1 LTVFLSNHFLSLKT
15 FKRIL
20 FYTALTL
27 AVIFVSLVV
36 SVFLFKDKII
46 NQFIV
51 EANKSLNTPVN
62 IGKMNVSL
70 FEQFPQLS
78 IVFTDVYVE
87 DSHPGKYPLLTAGVI
102 SFQLNPIEVWK
113 GKYTIRGLKIRD
125 SETNLKV
132 DSDGKNNY
140 TILKDSKEDKKSTPG
155 TVSFELK
162 NVSLTNTKVHFINI
176 SASEDLTFTSED
188 LVASIGT
195 TNNIYNIDA
204 HGQLTTEKINIDGNS
219 YLANKSFIVNT
230 ELVYNDEQRSLTINP
245 STLKL
250 KQSAFK
256 VQGTYNWKDENVIDL
271 ITEGENT
278 DIQTIFSLLP
288 ESATKSFDKY
298 QSKGDV
304 YFKSKLKGEISK
316 RRSPS
321 FSVEFGFND
330 ATIFHPDFKTRIEGA
345 SLEGSFASS
354 KISDLREA
362 TVVLKNIKGVLN
374 GESFAAN
381 FVMSDFKDPEVMCD
395 FKGRLDA
402 ASVFDFYPVQ
412 TIKNV
417 SGSLLAD
424 VSFEGKIGLLKK
436 KATAQRVST
445 QGTIEL
451 QNISL
456 LYGNDNVPLQN
467 LKGSLQFSN
476 NDLALSNVAG
486 KLGNSDFL
494 LNGFFKNVITF
505 LLFEDQPIGIETD
518 LKSNYIDLNQ
528 LFAISFSEPSSGND
542 QEFTFNIS
550 RNINLNFNCDIKTLK
565 YKRFHGS
572 NLKGD
577 LLVKNE
583 MAVSR
588 NITLNTMGGALS
600 CSGIVDA
607 KNKKAIDV
615 VSTLKLDGIYIDSV
629 FYVFENFKQDF
640 IQDKHLKGQ
649 AYSDVNLEMVLK
661 PDLRLFPETLIAD
674 IGVVIKRGEL
684 NDFEPMQKLKRY
696 IKDDGLS
703 HLRFSDLKND
713 IHIENKTIY
722 IPQMEVRTNVTSLK
736 VSGTHTFDQH
746 IDYRIITPLRQ
757 VKTVDL
763 EAKDAI
769 EEDGSGQSKLYLK
782 ITGTTDN
789 YRIQYDTEAVKKKI
803 VNDLK
808 NEVKELREAFKNKG
822 TQKKKEVELQKDEYF
837 EWDSEQP

>member
-1 LTVFLSNHFLSLKT
+1 MKT
-15 FKRIL
+15 FKKIL
-20 FYTALTL
+20 FYAGLTL
-27 AVIFVSLVV
+27 AVLFVSLSI

-46 NQFIV
+46 NQFV
-51 EANKSLNTPVN
+51 QEVNKSLNTPVT
-62 IGKMNVSL
+62 IGKMDVSW
-70 FEQFPQLS
+70 FEKFPQLS

-87 DSHPGKYPLLTAGVI
+87 DSQPGKYPLLTANTI

-113 GKYTIRGLKIRD
+113 GKYTIRGLQIRD
-125 SETNLKV
+125 SETSLKI
-132 DSDGKNNY
+132 DAHGNNNY
-140 TILKDSKEDKKSTPG
+140 TILKENKDKKQASSG

-162 NVSLTNTKVHFINI
+162 NVSLQNTRVHYINI
-176 SASEDLTFTSED
+176 AATEDLMFTSEN

-195 TNNIYNIDA
+195 TNDVYNINA
-204 HGQLTTEKINIDGNS
+204 EGQLTSERINIGTGT
-219 YLANKSFIVNT
+219 YLANKSFMIET
-230 ELVYNDEQRSLTINP
+230 DLVYNDRERNILINP

-250 KQSAFK
+250 RQSSFT
-256 VQGTYNWKDENVIDL
+256 VHGTYNWKNENLIDL
-271 ITEGENT
+271 VTEGENT

-288 ESATKSFDKY
+288 ESATKNLTKY

-304 YFKSKLKGEISK
+304 YFKTKLKGEISK
-316 RRSPS
+316 RRNPL
-321 FSVEFGFND
+321 FSIDFGFKD
-330 ATIFHPDFKTRIEGA
+330 ATIFHPEFKTRIEGA

-354 KISDLREA
+354 EISDPRQA
-362 TVVLKNIKGVLN
+362 TLVLKNIKGSLN

-381 FVMSDFKDPEVMCD
+381 FILQNFSDPEVMCD
-395 FKGRLDA
+395 FKGRVDA
-402 ASVFDFYPVQ
+402 ASVFDFYPVPE
-412 TIKNV
+412 IRNV

-424 VSFEGKIGLLKK
+424 VSFEGRIGLLKK
-436 KATAQRVST
+436 RATAQRVST
-445 QGTIEL
+445 QGTVEL

-456 LYGNDNVPLQN
+456 LYGDDKVPLQN

-486 KLGNSDFL
+486 ELGNSDFM
-494 LNGFFKNVITF
+494 LNGFFKNIITF

-518 LKSNYIDLNQ
+518 LKSEFIDLNQ
-528 LFAISFSEPSSGND
+528 LLAIGFGKPSANKEQEYNFS
-542 QEFTFNIS
+542 IS
-550 RNINLNFNCDIKTLK
+550 RNINLNFNCDVKALQ

-572 NLKGD
+572 DLKGD

-588 NITLNTMGGALS
+588 NITLKSMGGDLK

-607 KNKKAIDV
+607 KNRKAIDV
-615 VSTLKLDGIYIDSV
+615 VSTIRLNGIYVDSI
-629 FYVFENFKQDF
+629 FYVFENFQQDF

-649 AYSDVNLEMVLK
+649 AHADVNMEMVLK
-661 PDLRLFPETLIAD
+661 PNLRLFPETLIAD
-674 IGVVIKRGEL
+674 IGVVIKKGEL
-684 NDFEPMQKLKRY
+684 NNFEPMQKLKRY

-703 HLRFSDLKND
+703 RLRFSDLKNE

-757 VKTVDL
+757 RGAADL

-769 EEDGSGQSKLYLK
+769 GDDGSGQSKLYLK
-782 ITGTTDN
+782 ITGTTDD

-822 TQKKKEVELQKDEYF
+822 TQKKKEVELEKDEYF
-837 EWDSEQP
+837 EWDAEQPQ